1 MIDLPFDLNALVNFN
16 INFDTLKV
24 AIEWLAKQ

>member
-1 MIDLPFDLNALVNFN
+1 VNFN

-24 AIEWLAKQ
+24 AIEWLAK